1 MLFQTSVAFLQR
13 NTDNYN
19 MKALCR
25 SEKDRPT
32 LADKL
37 TGGRLQMASDG
48 AGSINRNLTRA
59 GSSPCAPRRTV
70 HTQFWDTGRWSKT

>member
-37 TGGRLQMASDG
+37 TGGRLQK
-48 AGSINRNLTRA
+48 NRRWRLTA
-59 GSSPCAPRRTV
+59 LDQSTE
-70 HTQFWDTGRWSKT
+70 T

>member
-1 MLFQTSVAFLQR
+1 MLFQTSVAFPQR
-13 NTDNYN
+13 YTDNYN

-37 TGGRLQMASDG
+37 TGGRLQNRRWRLMALDQS
-48 AGSINRNLTRA
+48 TE
-59 GSSPCAPRRTV
+59 T
-70 HTQFWDTGRWSKT
+70 